1 MDFIFVFISL
11 IKPRKL
17 NLRNSSQMSDHDLL
31 EHFYRDQD
39 NKWLGILL
47 SRYTMM
53 ILGVCMKY
61 MKNEE
66 DAKDCVQQVFLKII
80 RELPKY
86 RVDYFKSWMYMIAKN
101 HCLMEL
107 RDKGKFT
114 APLTENLGGLTEETE
129 DKSLM
134 WEKDQLI
141 KKMMEV
147 IDSLNTEQAACIRL
161 FYLEKKSYQ
170 EISDLTGYS
179 LQQVKSHIQNGKRN
193 LKLMIGPHQAPH
205 HK

>member
-114 APLTENLGGLTEETE
+114 APLTENMGGLTEETE

>member
-114 APLTENLGGLTEETE
+114 APLTENMGGLTEETE

-193 LKLMIGPHQAPH
+193 LKLMIGPHQAP
-205 HK
+205 